1 MDDQRNKLGLW
12 TSTSLVVGN
21 MIGAGI
27 FLMPSTLAS
36 YGSISLLGW
45 VFSSAGAII
54 LARIFANL
62 SRYMPAADGGPYA
75 YSQKGLGDFAGFL
88 VAWGY
93 WISVWTANAAIT
105 VSLISALSTFI
116 PSLATHPV
124 QAALTGLAFIWLLT
138 WINTLGIVTSG
149 ILQLITTI
157 GKVVPLMTVAIAGL
171 FFIKL
176 ENFHPFNSSGSSTL
190 SAITAT
196 TTLTF
201 YSFLGIECA
210 TIPSTSVAN
219 PERTI
224 PRATMLGTL
233 LATLIYVVSSVSAM
247 GMIPPEILR
256 HSVTPFADAA
266 ALIWGDGARYW
277 VSAGVAIAAFG
288 ALNGWILIQGQV
300 PFAIAKDKL
309 FPAVF
314 TRQNKKGVPIVG
326 VVLSS
331 VLFSLLTLMNYTK
344 ALVEQFK
351 FLILLA
357 TMTVLLPYLFT
368 SVAYVIIRGGNTK
381 AAKTGQAAAWILAM
395 LGFIFSLWAIGGSG
409 QDTVYYGFLLLL
421 AGVPIY
427 AWTVYDKKRREGSQ
441 Q

>member
-1 MDDQRNKLGLW
+1 MMDDQKNKIGLW

-27 FLMPSTLAS
+27 FLMPATLAT

-45 VFSSAGAII
+45 LFSATGAII
-54 LARIFANL
+54 LAKIFANL

-75 YSQKGLGDFAGFL
+75 YSQRGLGDFAGFL

-105 VSLISALSTFI
+105 VSLISALSTFF
-116 PSLATHPV
+116 PTLATHPV
-124 QAALTGLAFIWLLT
+124 QAALTGLAAIWLLT
-138 WINTLGIVTSG
+138 WINTRGIVTSG
-149 ILQLITTI
+149 IVQVITTI
-157 GKVVPLMTVAIAGL
+157 GKVLPLLTVAIAGL
-171 FFIKL
+171 FFMNL
-176 ENFHPFNSSGSSTL
+176 ENFHPFNSSGTSTL

-233 LATLIYVVSSVSAM
+233 LATLIYILSSVAAM
-247 GMIPPEILR
+247 GMIPPDILKS
-256 HSVTPFADAA
+256 SVTPFADAA
-266 ALIWGDGARYW
+266 ARIWGDSARYW
-277 VSAGVAIAAFG
+277 ISAGVAIAAFG

-300 PFAIAKDKL
+300 PYAISKDGL
-309 FPAVF
+309 FPAIF
-314 TRQNKKGVPIVG
+314 KRKNKQGVPVVG

-344 ALVEQFK
+344 GLVEQFR

-368 SVAYVIIRGGNTK
+368 SVAYVIIRSDHTR
-381 AAKTGQAAAWILAM
+381 AAKAGKATAWILAM
-395 LGFIFSLWAIGGSG
+395 LGFLFSLWAIGGSG
-409 QDTVYYGFLLLL
+409 QETVYFGFLLLL
-421 AGVPIY
+421 AGIPMYV
-427 AWTVYDKKRREGSQ
+427 WTVYDRKRKDMK
-441 Q
+441 

>member
-1 MDDQRNKLGLW
+1 MSDDKNKIGLW
-12 TSTSLVVGN
+12 ASTSLVIGN

-27 FLMPSTLAS
+27 FLMPATLAS

-45 VFSSAGAII
+45 VFASAGAII

-75 YSQKGLGDFAGFL
+75 YSQRGLGDFAGFL

-116 PSLATHPV
+116 PSLASHPV

-138 WINTLGIVTSG
+138 WINTKGIVTSG
-149 ILQLITTI
+149 IVQVITTI
-157 GKVVPLMTVAIAGL
+157 GKVVPLLTVAIAGL

-176 ENFHPFNSSGSSTL
+176 ENFHPFNSSGASTL

-201 YSFLGIECA
+201 YSYLGIECA
-210 TIPSTSVAN
+210 TIPSSSVTD
-219 PERTI
+219 PEKTI
-224 PRATMLGTL
+224 PRATMLGTI
-233 LATLIYVVSSVSAM
+233 LATLIYILSSVAAM
-247 GMIPPEILR
+247 GMIPPEILKN
-256 HSVTPFADAA
+256 SVTPFADAA
-266 ALIWGDGARYW
+266 DQIFGSGARYW

-300 PFAIAKDKL
+300 PYAISKDGL
-309 FPAVF
+309 FPAIF
-314 TRQNKKGVPIVG
+314 TRKNKNGVPVMG
-326 VVLSS
+326 VVISS

-344 ALVEQFK
+344 GLVEQFK
-351 FLILLA
+351 FLILLS
-357 TMTVLLPYLFT
+357 TMAVLLPYLFT
-368 SVAYVIIRGGNTK
+368 SVAYVIIRTDYTK
-381 AAKTGQAAAWILAM
+381 GQKAGRASAIILAM
-395 LGFIFSLWAIGGSG
+395 LGFLFSIWAIGGSG

-421 AGVPIY
+421 AGIPMYVWTIY
-427 AWTVYDKKRREGSQ
+427 DRKRRSYP
-441 Q
+441 